1 MAEEEFAVPTPEPA
15 GAPAEE
21 APQEMAPAQDMG
33 GQAYAQP
40 SYQSM
45 SSDEIQRL
53 VETVVE
59 EKWNDFQSKFGDILT
74 WKNQV
79 GDDLE
84 SVKQEILRLQNR
96 FDSVQSAVV
105 GKVSDFGKGMEDIS
119 AEMKALEKVFEKI
132 LEPLTR
138 NIRELNRVTEAL
150 RSAPGVKKTSTKK
163 VVKK

>member
-1 MAEEEFAVPTPEPA
+1 MADEEFDVPTPEPM
-15 GAPAEE
+15 GAPDEE
-21 APQEMAPAQDMG
+21 QTQDYSPDMG
-33 GQAYAQP
+33 GQVYSQP

-59 EKWNDFQSKFGDILT
+59 EKWNDFQNKFGDILT
-74 WKNQV
+74 WKTQV

-84 SVKQEILRLQNR
+84 SVKQEILRLQTR
-96 FDSVQSAVV
+96 LDSVQSAVI
-105 GKVSDFGKGMEDIS
+105 GKVSEFGRGMEDVS

-150 RSAPGVKKTSTKK
+150 RSAPGVKKAPMKK
-163 VVKK
+163 KIVKK